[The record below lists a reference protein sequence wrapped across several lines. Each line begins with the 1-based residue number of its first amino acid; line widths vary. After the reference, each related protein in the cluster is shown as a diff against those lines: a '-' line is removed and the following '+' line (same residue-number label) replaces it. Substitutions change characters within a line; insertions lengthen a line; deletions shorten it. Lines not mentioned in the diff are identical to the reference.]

1 MPPRP
6 FVNDALWRCLC
17 PGFPPN
23 ATAAHLARAAAPA
36 THGFAPRRNPRPQ
49 RPLRSYSAAAAQPS
63 TFFAQPHVPSPTA
76 PPRFNSRLRNA
87 KEKTPL
93 VHLPTHVL
101 YEDLRDAGAK
111 GDFHEVMKICN
122 VLIQD
127 RGQRPDQAMYAAI
140 LHSFTSSTEGT
151 AGKVRKVLE
160 EMGFWS
166 DKATMDGAE
175 KVDLDVRGCENV
187 LQALAVHPDYLLRAE
202 VLEYMREKWFT
213 LSDRAHCFV
222 VAGLLRER
230 LFEQA
235 LEMLED
241 MCRKKVQVDDW
252 VWSEA
257 MWLLLEFGEVEEAF
271 YVLGLKESVSDAGV
285 PGAAYG
291 VKLSNALWGAMLDAA
306 AYQQLHDAARI
317 VWTSQVQPGYLKP
330 PTGTC
335 LSVLSLASRHGD
347 IPLATDVFRLLTERE
362 TIFTTHHYELL
373 IATYLKASA
382 LSDAL
387 SVILIMTDANLKVD
401 SSTCHPLFAYL
412 RNAPPPPPQTVVN
425 ENGDE
430 VEEHL
435 SMPLHAFTLLQSFEA
450 QGRKVPTAAVN
461 CCIQASIALASLP
474 EALDMYKALHTVA
487 HSGPNTETFNLLFR
501 GCSQAGRKDLAMFL
515 AKEMIERGLKPDR
528 ITYDR
533 LILVCE
539 RSGDLDDAMNYFEE
553 MRASGMR
560 PRRGTY
566 ERLMNALVDKDD
578 ERCAMVLKDY
588 KESGEQITRRAT
600 IARPSALAA
609 VTQHNKIPTYARNRR
624 EPTTTTS
631 LQRPSPAPL
640 NESADSAQDFDLQ
653 RQAQSLPLYL
663 FQRTIPAHFASGPR
677 YETRH
682 RAVGIRSLNA
692 GSWERER
699 GGRYSLDE
707 AADGRASEWT
717 IGGGG

>member
-23 ATAAHLARAAAPA
+23 ATAAHLARAIAPA
-36 THGFAPRRNPRPQ
+36 TLAPKRLSRASHQTRT
-49 RPLRSYSAAAAQPS
+49 YSAAAAAASQPTS
-63 TFFAQPHVPSPTA
+63 FAQPHVPASTS
-76 PPRFNSRLRNA
+76 PPRFNSRRNP

-111 GDFHEVMKICN
+111 GQFEEVMKIAN

-127 RGQRPDQAMYAAI
+127 RGQRPDQAMYAAV
-140 LHSFTSSTEGT
+140 LHSFASADTGT

-166 DKATMDGAE
+166 DTAALNAEGKE

-202 VLEYMREKWFT
+202 VLEYMREKWYT

-222 VAGLLRER
+222 VAGLLRDR

-241 MCRKKVQVDDW
+241 MCRKKVRVDEW

-271 YVLGLKESVSDAGV
+271 YVLGLKESVSEGT
-285 PGAAYG
+285 PGAAYD

-306 AYQQLHDAARI
+306 AQQQLHDAARI
-317 VWTSQVQPGYLKP
+317 VWTTQVQSGYLKP

-335 LSVLSLASRHGD
+335 LQVLSLASRHGD
-347 IPLATDVFRLLTERE
+347 IALATDVFRILTSRE

-373 IATYLKASA
+373 IATYLGAGA

-387 SVILIMTDANLKVD
+387 SVILIMLDANLKVD
-401 SSTCHPLFAYL
+401 SGTCQPLFLYL
-412 RNAPPPPPQTVVN
+412 RSAPPPPPQTVI
-425 ENGDE
+425 DE
-430 VEEHL
+430 HGEEKVEQL

-450 QGRKVPTAAVN
+450 QGRKIPTAAVN
-461 CCIQASIALASLP
+461 CCIQASVALGSLP

-487 HSGPNTETFNLLFR
+487 SAGPNTETFNILFR
-501 GCSQAGRKDLAMFL
+501 GCSQAGRKDLAMYL
-515 AKEMIERGLKPDR
+515 ANEMISLNLRPDR

-533 LILVCE
+533 LVWVCAQA
-539 RSGDLDDAMNYFEE
+539 GDLDDAVNYFEE
-553 MRASGMR
+553 MRAAGMR

-566 ERLMNALVDKDD
+566 EMLLNKLVDADD
-578 ERCAMVLKDY
+578 ERCVAVLRDY
-588 KESGEQITRRAT
+588 KDGAEMVSPVERRIRGKFVVPGEA
-600 IARPSALAA
+600 
-609 VTQHNKIPTYARNRR
+609 
-624 EPTTTTS
+624 
-631 LQRPSPAPL
+631 
-640 NESADSAQDFDLQ
+640 
-653 RQAQSLPLYL
+653 
-663 FQRTIPAHFASGPR
+663 
-677 YETRH
+677 
-682 RAVGIRSLNA
+682 
-692 GSWERER
+692 
-699 GGRYSLDE
+699 
-707 AADGRASEWT
+707 
-717 IGGGG
+717 